1 MTVLLRPA
9 GISAE
14 LQEQLVHGGG
24 CAEGDGQV
32 PQQHA
37 TDFGRHQAAQ
47 QATGDA
53 VRLPVAREDLHALR
67 RIVSPL
73 FSEFSLFV
81 VPTDI
86 SILFSTPFPCPK
98 TPNSRVFQHSN
109 NALHTGYVSYMWQ
122 FCSIISKFL
131 ITQCCLLLRS

>member
-1 MTVLLRPA
+1 VTVLLRPA

-86 SILFSTPFPCPK
+86 SILFPLLFPVRKHKILGFSSTQIMHCIPGMYLTCGSFA
-98 TPNSRVFQHSN
+98 V
-109 NALHTGYVSYMWQ
+109 L
-122 FCSIISKFL
+122 
-131 ITQCCLLLRS
+131 